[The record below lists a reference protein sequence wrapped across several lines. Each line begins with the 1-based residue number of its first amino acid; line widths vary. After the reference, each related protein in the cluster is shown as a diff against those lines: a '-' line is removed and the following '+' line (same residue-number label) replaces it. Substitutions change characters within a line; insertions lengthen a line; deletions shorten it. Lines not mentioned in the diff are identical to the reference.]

1 MAFQEI
7 NGLDAD
13 TTVALG
19 GTNRKTGKKNPDQ
32 IEGYY
37 LGKREIVDAKRKT
50 GKSYIY
56 IFQTAKGNVGVWG
69 KTDIDKKMVAATPGV
84 MTRITFTG
92 MRPTPNGEMYT
103 YRVEADADNTIEVG
117 ELTAT
122 QETDSWSEEE
132 DSEEFTEVPA
142 AVITKQT
149 VDKSRVNALLN
160 GKGKK

>member
-19 GTNRKTGKKNPDQ
+19 GTNRKTGKKNPEQ

-37 LGKREIVDAKRKT
+37 LGRREIADVKRKT

-56 IFQTAKGNVGVWG
+56 IFQTATGNVGVWG
-69 KTDIDKKMVAATPGV
+69 KTDIDKKMVAATPGL

-92 MRPTPNGEMYT
+92 MRSTPNGEMYT
-103 YRVEADADNTIEVG
+103 YRVEADPDNTIEVG
-117 ELTAT
+117 DLLSAAWE
-122 QETDSWSEEE
+122 EEE
-132 DSEEFTEVPA
+132 DGEEFTEVPA

-149 VDKSRVNALLN
+149 IDKSRVNALLN